1 MAKQCRHVKA
11 NGAQC
16 RANRLW
22 KEDYCFFHLH
32 HRTPHGMVRRTE
44 EAPPQA
50 KSGCEIPL
58 LEDTASVQIALT
70 RVLSAMTA
78 GKLTPA
84 EANSYINGLRL
95 AARNV
100 KNGLGLA
107 GGESIECFVQYEN
120 GDVVGPGQFPE
131 EKKTEHPLLETSMIE
146 MRYLAARLEY
156 EALIDAY
163 LTAGKEPPGDLRPPT
178 PKPTEE
184 SQIEDWVKLG
194 WKAAQTRAQAIEL
207 ARKGM
212 LSDEPI
218 KADIADQ
225 NQ

>member
-1 MAKQCRHVKA
+1 
-11 NGAQC
+11 
-16 RANRLW
+16 
-22 KEDYCFFHLH
+22 
-32 HRTPHGMVRRTE
+32 MVRRTE